1 MKNSICLKLLVLL
14 QIVSLIGCTSRQ
26 IMYPE
31 YLQADSSNHIRITTK
46 EGKIIKMSPQNYHVV
61 RISDSL
67 YVEGKG
73 TSTFGNKEFQEK
85 KFEGMIGFGEIKQVE
100 IIETKIPGIVLYPAV
115 FILSVSVVTI
125 IYLAIAL
132 DGRGFGG

>member
-1 MKNSICLKLLVLL
+1 
-14 QIVSLIGCTSRQ
+14 
-26 IMYPE
+26 MYPE
-31 YLQADSSNHIRITTK
+31 YLQSDSSNHIRITTK
-46 EGKIIKMSPQNYHVV
+46 EGKIIKMSPQDYHVV

-73 TSTFGNKEFQEK
+73 ISTFGDKQYHEE
-85 KFEGMIGFGEIKQVE
+85 KFEGMVSFSEIRQVE

-115 FILSVSVVTI
+115 FVLSVSVVTI